1 MSDLVKFNSVLKN
14 PATDKYLMQVLGQK
28 KESFVVNLTALVNNN
43 ASLQS
48 CEPLTLMYA
57 ALRATALDL
66 PLDQNLG
73 FAYVIPYK
81 NTKKQVTEAQFQMGV
96 KGFKQLAFRSGDVKI
111 INDGD
116 IREGEI
122 KSFNYLTG
130 NIEIDFIQDFNK
142 RQATPIVG
150 YFSYF
155 ETKSGQQ
162 SLFYMSKEQVEAHAK
177 KYSKAYNNDMK
188 YNTKSSLWSDS
199 EMFDAMARKTV
210 TKLNLSKNAPLSITK
225 TIQEA
230 LVIDQKVIRSDSE
243 AEFVDRP
250 DAITEKAE
258 SENPLSIT
266 DAEVVTDQPQD
277 EIKPVIE
284 AADTSKSKTEKKP
297 STDIKMDF

>member
-1 MSDLVKFNSVLKN
+1 
-14 PATDKYLMQVLGQK
+14 
-28 KESFVVNLTALVNNN
+28 
-43 ASLQS
+43 
-48 CEPLTLMYA
+48 
-57 ALRATALDL
+57 
-66 PLDQNLG
+66 
-73 FAYVIPYK
+73 
-81 NTKKQVTEAQFQMGV
+81 MGV

-177 KYSKAYNNDMK
+177 KYSKAFNNDMK

-230 LVIDQKVIRSDSE
+230 LVIDQKVIRSDS
-243 AEFVDRP
+243 
-250 DAITEKAE
+250 DA
-258 SENPLSIT
+258 
-266 DAEVVTDQPQD
+266 
-277 EIKPVIE
+277 
-284 AADTSKSKTEKKP
+284 
-297 STDIKMDF
+297 